1 MKGLKHPI
9 RKTIIYGLLCG
20 LSFVPIVLTLGT
32 VMTWSSAF
40 CLALWLFISGYAILL
55 SRWSNTALIS
65 IVFPLLLLVPTI
77 FLVNSSVLFF
87 LLALIVISWVR
98 SGICFQKPGAIRLA
112 VELLLCILGGILVVV
127 FTPGSLF
134 AWALGVWMFFLIQT
148 VYFIFFEHTDNQQEE
163 SIQMDA
169 FERASRQA
177 ERILSDPFLQ

>member
-1 MKGLKHPI
+1 MKNIKHPI
-9 RKTIIYGLLCG
+9 RNTIIYGLFCG
-20 LSFVPIVLTLGT
+20 LSFVPLSLTLDT
-32 VMTWSSAF
+32 VLSWPSAF

-148 VYFIFFEHTDNQQEE
+148 LYFVFFEPADNQQEE
-163 SIQMDA
+163 SIRIDA
-169 FERASRQA
+169 FERASKQA
-177 ERILSDPFLQ
+177 ERILSNPG